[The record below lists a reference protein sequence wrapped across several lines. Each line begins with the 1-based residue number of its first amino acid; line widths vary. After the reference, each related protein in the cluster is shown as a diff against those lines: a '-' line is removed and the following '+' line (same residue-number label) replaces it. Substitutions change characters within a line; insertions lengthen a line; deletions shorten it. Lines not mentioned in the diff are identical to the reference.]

1 MNIRDFAQYA
11 RRTQNPKLSKGETAA
26 HALTGLVSEVGE
38 ISSLFQ
44 HHYQGEAFS
53 RDKLKDELGDL
64 FWFAIE
70 LMDVYG
76 LDPSEVLYHNVRKLK
91 ARYPKGFDEK
101 RSANRHKSD

>member
-1 MNIRDFAQYA
+1 MNIQDFAKSA
-11 RRTQNPKLSKGETAA
+11 RRTQNPMLTKGETAA

-44 HHYQGEAFS
+44 HHFQGEAFS

-64 FWFAIE
+64 FWFAVE

-76 LDPSEVLYHNVRKLK
+76 LSPSEVLSHNVRKLT
-91 ARYPKGFDEK
+91 ARYPDGFDEK
-101 RSANRHKSD
+101 RSANRHKSE